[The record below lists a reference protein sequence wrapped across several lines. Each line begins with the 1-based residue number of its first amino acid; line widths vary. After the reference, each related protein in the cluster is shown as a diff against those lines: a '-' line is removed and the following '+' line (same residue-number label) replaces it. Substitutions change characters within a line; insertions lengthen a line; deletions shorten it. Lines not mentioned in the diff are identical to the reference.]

1 MAVRLF
7 SLHNVPDDEAEEV
20 RELLASHALDCY
32 ESPEGNWGISMPA
45 IWLRDEGQLQQARS
59 LIAEYQEKRLV
70 RVREE
75 YALLQSAGKNRTLLD
90 VIREN
95 PLRFV
100 VYLAFIA
107 MVIYFSIK
115 PFVDMGK

>member
-1 MAVRLF
+1 MAARLF

-20 RELLASHALDCY
+20 RELLTNHALDFY
-32 ESPEGNWGISMPA
+32 ESPEGNWGVSMPA
-45 IWLRDEGQLQQARS
+45 IWLYDENQLPEARA
-59 LIAEYQEKRLV
+59 LIAEYQKKRLD

-75 YALLQSAGKNRTLLD
+75 YALLQRNAMNRTMLD

-100 VYLAFIA
+100 IYLAFIA
-107 MVIYFSIK
+107 MVIYFSIQ
-115 PFVDMGK
+115 PFMDIGK

>member
-1 MAVRLF
+1 MAARLF

-20 RELLASHALDCY
+20 RELLTSHTLDFY
-32 ESPEGNWGISMPA
+32 ESPEGNWGVSMPA
-45 IWLRDEGQLQQARS
+45 IWLYDEDQLPEARA
-59 LIAEYQEKRLV
+59 LIAEYQKKRLD

-75 YALLQSAGKNRTLLD
+75 YALLQRNAMNRTMLD

-100 VYLAFIA
+100 IYLAFIA
-107 MVIYFSIK
+107 MVIYFSIQ
-115 PFVDMGK
+115 PFMDIGK

>member
-1 MAVRLF
+1 MPVKLF

-20 RELLASHALDCY
+20 RELLRGNAIDFY
-32 ESPEGNWGISMPA
+32 ETPAGNWGISVPS
-45 IWLRDEGQLQQARS
+45 IWLHDESQLEEAKA
-59 LIAEYQEKRLV
+59 LIGDYQKERLV

-75 YALLQSAGKNRTLLD
+75 YAQLGRAGRRRTIGD

-100 VYLAFIA
+100 AYLAAIA
-107 MVIYFSIK
+107 ALLYFSTQ
-115 PFVDMGK
+115 PFLDIGK

>member
-1 MAVRLF
+1 MPAKLF

-20 RELLASHALDCY
+20 RELLRSNEIEFY
-32 ESPEGNWGISMPA
+32 ETPAGNWGVSVPW
-45 IWLRDEGQLQQARS
+45 IWLHNGNELEKAKALLDN
-59 LIAEYQEKRLV
+59 YQKERLK

-75 YALLQSAGKNRTLLD
+75 YAQFVQTGRRRTIVD

-100 VYLAFIA
+100 VYLAAIA
-107 MVIYFSIK
+107 AVLYLSTK
-115 PFVDMGK
+115 PFMDIGK